1 MHLSHK
7 LLAIFLLAVAILCGC
22 AAPAPITHQPMS
34 ARPREAVV
42 KPTGAS
48 LYSDATFKS
57 LFEDHRAMRVGDV
70 LTIVISES
78 NTASKKSS
86 VDNSK
91 KSSVNSLIP
100 TLSGV
105 PFSSLAGLAV
115 SGTDTA
121 TFAGS
126 GGAAMTNAFSG
137 NLTVTVID
145 VYPNGNL
152 LVSGE
157 KQVAINQG
165 NEYGRFSGVVAP
177 IYIVGNSVKSA
188 QVADAKLEFKQDGA
202 LDAAQTQGWL
212 SRFFLSILP
221 F

>member
-1 MHLSHK
+1 M
-7 LLAIFLLAVAILCGC
+7 IVFCGC
-22 AAPAPITHQPMS
+22 VNLLTACSTPAPITHQPMT
-34 ARPREAVV
+34 ARPMEPAYRS
-42 KPTGAS
+42 TGAS
-48 LYSDATFKS
+48 LYSDSTFKP
-57 LFEDHRAMRVGDV
+57 LFEDARARRVGDV

-86 VDNSK
+86 VDTSK
-91 KSSVNSLIP
+91 KSSINSSIP

-105 PFSSLAGLAV
+105 PFGALAGLSVA
-115 SGTDTA
+115 GTDTS

-126 GGAAMTNAFSG
+126 GDAAMTNAFTG

-145 VYPNGNL
+145 VFANGNL

-165 NEYGRFSGVVAP
+165 NEFVRFSGVVSP
-177 IYIVGNSVKSA
+177 VYIVGNSVKSA

-212 SRFFLSILP
+212 SRFFLSVLP